1 MSAPDI
7 NSENYYKVLGVDKS
21 STEKEIKRAYRKLAR
36 EHHPDQNPDD
46 REAAEERFKAV
57 GEAYGVLS
65 DAQKRKTY
73 NQFGKQGLQGGQGG
87 GFSSMDAHKIFEM
100 FMGGGMGGP
109 GGFPGGGNFT
119 FNVGGPGGGF
129 GRNSGMGGMGGFP
142 FGEMFGGN
150 MGGMGGHHFGQRGPR
165 MQRQQR
171 QRKSPIPAG
180 SEVYLHNLNNGNFNA
195 KQGRIQSFNGER
207 FSVDIEGIGLKNI
220 KPENICQVISLEI
233 HSLQYEQLNGSTVRS
248 VGYTEGCERV
258 RCLFSN
264 GQIKNIKPMNL
275 KIPNGTTVRVDG
287 LQNAQVAQLNGRFAK
302 VLSWLAD
309 KGRYEIKIQNT
320 NKTYKMKPENARL

>member
-7 NSENYYKVLGVDKS
+7 NSEDYYKVLGVNKGA
-21 STEKEIKRAYRKLAR
+21 TEKEIKRAYRKLAR

-46 REAAEERFKAV
+46 REAAEERFKAI

-65 DAQKRKTY
+65 DPQKRKTY
-73 NQFGKQGLQGGQGG
+73 DQFGKSGLQGGSGG
-87 GFSSMDAHKIFEM
+87 GFTSMDAHKIFEM
-100 FMGGGMGGP
+100 FMGGMGGP

-129 GRNSGMGGMGGFP
+129 GRSSGMGGMGGFP
-142 FGEMFGGN
+142 FGDMFGGG
-150 MGGMGGHHFGQRGPR
+150 MGGMGGRQFGGGPR
-165 MQRQQR
+165 MRRQQQR

-180 SEVYLHNLNNGNFNA
+180 SEVYLHNLNSGNFNG

-220 KPENICQVISLEI
+220 KPENVSQVKELEI
-233 HSLQYEQLNGSTVRS
+233 HSLQFEQLNGVKIKS
-248 VGYTEGCERV
+248 VGYTEGCERI
-258 RCLFSN
+258 RCLFNN

-275 KIPNGTTVRVDG
+275 KIPNGTTVRIDG
-287 LQNAQVAQLNGRFAK
+287 LQNAQVAQLNGRFAT
-302 VLSWLAD
+302 VRSWLPD
-309 KGRYEIKIQNT
+309 KGRYEIQIQNT
-320 NKTYKMKPENARL
+320 TKTYKMKPENARL